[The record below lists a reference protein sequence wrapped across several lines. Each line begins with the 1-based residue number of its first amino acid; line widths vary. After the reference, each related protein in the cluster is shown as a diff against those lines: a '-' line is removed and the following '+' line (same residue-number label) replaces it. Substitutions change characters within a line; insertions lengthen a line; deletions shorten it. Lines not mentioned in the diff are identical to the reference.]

1 MSGPLLVDVHMHL
14 YETKQ
19 EGEWWKGGYEIFEY
33 GEDPDRT
40 FGPYSGDVEDA
51 VAALGEAGFAHG
63 IAVNLFA
70 QDLFREEALS
80 RLPADI
86 DAQERAE
93 AVGRIEAGMA
103 ERLRSFNHWL
113 LDSVAFLPQITAY
126 VAVDPWTLTPDENVA
141 HLREMAERGA
151 RGIKLHPVV
160 QKFEP
165 GDPRMHPIYEA
176 CREMGLTV
184 LSHTGSAKG
193 GEKFAEPEAFV
204 EVLRAF
210 PELSVVLAHL
220 GGGNWRQ
227 TVALADAFPQ
237 IAFDLCEIIEWTGKE
252 KAPTRDDLA
261 QMIARV
267 GPERVLFGTDFPWYE
282 LGRGVDLVMDL
293 PVLSTGQKEAILGE
307 NAARIL
313 GLPV

>member
-1 MSGPLLVDVHMHL
+1 MSGPLLIDVHMHL
-14 YETKQ
+14 YETKD

-40 FGPYSGDVEDA
+40 FGPYSGDVDDA
-51 VAALGEAGFAHG
+51 VTALDEAGFAHG
-63 IAVNLFA
+63 VAVNLFA

-80 RLPADI
+80 RLPEDI
-86 DAQERAE
+86 APQDRAE
-93 AVGRIEAGMA
+93 AAERIDAGMP
-103 ERLRSFNHWL
+103 ERLRSFNRWL
-113 LDSVAFLPQITAY
+113 LDSVATLPQITPY
-126 VAVDPWTLTPDENVA
+126 VAVDPWTLSPEENVA
-141 HLREMAERGA
+141 HLREMAALGA

-165 GDPRMHPIYEA
+165 SDARMYPIYEA

-204 EVLRAF
+204 EMLRAF
-210 PELSVVLAHL
+210 PGLSVVLAHL
-220 GGGNWRQ
+220 GGGSWQQ
-227 TVALADAFPQ
+227 TTAFAEAFPAV
-237 IAFDLCEIIEWTGKE
+237 AFDLCEIIEWTGKA
-252 KAPTRDDLA
+252 KAPAREAFA
-261 QMIARV
+261 QMIADV

-282 LGRGVDLVMDL
+282 LARGVELVMDL
-293 PVLSTGQKEAILGE
+293 PVLSKGQKEAILGE